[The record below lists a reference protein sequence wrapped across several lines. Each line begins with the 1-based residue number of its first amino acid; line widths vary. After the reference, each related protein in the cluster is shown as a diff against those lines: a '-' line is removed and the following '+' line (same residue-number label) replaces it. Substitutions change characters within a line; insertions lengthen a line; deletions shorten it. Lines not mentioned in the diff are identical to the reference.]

1 MRVFTTSL
9 IALAVACVSS
19 FANASDWQ
27 PTKEVDGVQLYAQ
40 RDANEDLK
48 AFKGVIRVKAPM
60 KQVLAAVLVRETF
73 PEWVYNMLEDKTLP
87 TDNADQSYCYIW
99 IKGVWPTSDRDTV
112 AKVTVEQ
119 DPKTLAVSV
128 VARSKDQQRVPPQ
141 KDRVR
146 MTTMYSGFTVVP
158 VSANETEVQ
167 LEGVADPAGNIPN
180 FVVNMVAADL
190 PAKTLTALKAR
201 LEAGKV
207 NIGALETT
215 PFAQLSMQKIKLPDY
230 TAQ

>member
-1 MRVFTTSL
+1 MRIFTK
-9 IALAVACVSS
+9 ALVA
-19 FANASDWQ
+19 ATILASMPHLHAAEWQ
-27 PTKEVDGVQLYAQ
+27 PTKDVDGVQLYAKKDQ
-40 RDANEDLK
+40 NEDLK
-48 AFKGVIRVKAPM
+48 AFKGVIKVRASM

-73 PEWVYNMLEDKTLP
+73 SEWVYNMLEDRTL
-87 TDNADQSYCYIW
+87 TADNADQSFCYMW

-112 AKVTVEQ
+112 ARVTVEQ

-128 VARSKDQQRVPPQ
+128 VAKSTDQHRVPPQ

-146 MTTMYSGFTVVP
+146 MSNMYSGFIVVP
-158 VSANETEVQ
+158 VSATETEVQ

-180 FVVNMVAADL
+180 FVTNMVAADL

-207 NIGALETT
+207 DVGALDSV
-215 PFAQLSMQKIKLPDY
+215 PFAQISMQKIKLPKFES
-230 TAQ
+230 Q